1 MLGETETDTGP
12 WSPASASLLSHLAWS
27 LLSLLPLTPQSL
39 TSGLHLA
46 LFALIKIGPISEHA
60 TLLHARVS
68 HVLIYF
74 DDSVVLRYEL
84 VPCVNEGILK
94 TLRAIL
100 DNAVGNKAIG
110 KCICCSFSNINSGKN
125 NKDH

>member
-1 MLGETETDTGP
+1 MLGETEADTGP
-12 WSPASASLLSHLAWS
+12 WSRVSASLLCHLAWF
-27 LLSLLPLTPQSL
+27 LLSLLPLTLQPL
-39 TSGLHLA
+39 TSGLYLA

-84 VPCVNEGILK
+84 VPCVNE
-94 TLRAIL
+94 
-100 DNAVGNKAIG
+100 
-110 KCICCSFSNINSGKN
+110 
-125 NKDH
+125 